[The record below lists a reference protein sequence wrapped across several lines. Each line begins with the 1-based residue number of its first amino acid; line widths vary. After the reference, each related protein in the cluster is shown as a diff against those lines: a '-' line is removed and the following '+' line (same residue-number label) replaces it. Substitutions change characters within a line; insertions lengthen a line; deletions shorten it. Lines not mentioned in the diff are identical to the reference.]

1 MLYGYGSCLCLLSS
15 MGGDK
20 TESKHRFTHEY
31 TRYTSGM
38 FKVKKKNIPE
48 LIVKERFSKANLIQF
63 FRRDR

>member
-38 FKVKKKNIPE
+38 FIIK
-48 LIVKERFSKANLIQF
+48 
-63 FRRDR
+63 